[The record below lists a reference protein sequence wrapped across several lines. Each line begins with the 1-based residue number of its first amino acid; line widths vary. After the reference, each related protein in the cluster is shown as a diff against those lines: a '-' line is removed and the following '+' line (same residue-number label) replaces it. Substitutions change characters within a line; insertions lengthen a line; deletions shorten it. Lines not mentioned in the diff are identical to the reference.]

1 MLAEFLDRIAAAS
14 PATMSDAMEAITKE
28 YLARCEAEERFDWRY
43 YMVKYPSMRED
54 GSSTYFAERTDGTE
68 QATMGYSL
76 CMLRAGHH
84 RPQQLLP
91 RPVPA
96 CHLA

>member
-1 MLAEFLDRIAAAS
+1 
-14 PATMSDAMEAITKE
+14 MEDITNE

-43 YMVKYPSMRED
+43 YMVKYPSMREN
-54 GSSTYFAERTDGTE
+54 GSNTYFAERADGTE

-76 CMLRAGHH
+76 CMLRAG
-84 RPQQLLP
+84 RIALNRLLP